1 MPRKIQTK
9 KLLLF
14 YIAVAIFLAI
24 GFYLLHARESY
35 WYLFYALPL
44 VFVVVYYYFISL
56 DKIVLL
62 ITFTTPLA
70 VTLSDSSLGATLSIP
85 AEPLMFGVLVIF
97 FVSLLL
103 GAHYD
108 RKVSRHI
115 VSYLLYFN
123 LLWMLFTAVT
133 STMPLVSFKYFISRL
148 WFVVPF
154 FFVATP
160 MFRIK
165 KNIHWFI
172 WLYILALLFVVIYTL
187 IRHSMYGFGEKASH
201 WVMSPFYNDHTAYG
215 AALAMFIPVLAGYI
229 FFSRISMLKRIAT
242 FSLFVL
248 FVVALVLSYA
258 RAAWLS
264 IGVAIVVFLLVIMR
278 IRFRWVALGSAIILI
293 VGIVNMQSIINHL
306 EKNKEGYSSKSFV
319 THAESIGNISSNPS
333 NMERINRWFS
343 AVKMFE
349 RKPLVGWGPGTY
361 QFKYAPFQL
370 SSLKTKISTD
380 LGDRGNAHS
389 EYLGPLSEEG
399 LLGMIGVLL
408 LFGLAIKTGLE
419 VYSKGKNREV
429 KFMSLMITLG
439 LVTYFFHG
447 FVNDF
452 LNTDKLSVPVWGF
465 IAILVAL
472 DVYHSETTFE
482 QNSNS

>member
-1 MPRKIQTK
+1 MPHKVQTK
-9 KLLLF
+9 KLLLLYF
-14 YIAVAIFLAI
+14 AIAIFLAI
-24 GFYLLHARESY
+24 GFCLLHARESY
-35 WYLFYALPL
+35 WYLFFALPL
-44 VFVVVYYYFISL
+44 VLVIVYYYFISL

-62 ITFTTPLA
+62 ITFVTPLA
-70 VTLSDSSLGATLSIP
+70 VTLSDSSLRSTLSLP
-85 AEPLMFGVLVIF
+85 AEPLMFGVLIIF
-97 FVSLLL
+97 LGSLLL

-108 RKVSRHI
+108 KRVSRHI

-123 LLWMLFTAVT
+123 LLWMFFTAVT
-133 STMPLVSFKYFISRL
+133 STMTLVSFKYLISRL

-160 MFRIK
+160 MFRSK

-172 WLYILALLFVVIYTL
+172 WLYISGLTIVVIYTL
-187 IRHSMYGFGEKASH
+187 VRHAAYGFGEKASH

-215 AALAMFIPVLAGYI
+215 AALALFMPVLMGYI
-229 FFSRISMLKRIAT
+229 FFPRISMLKRIVALS
-242 FSLFVL
+242 FFILFI
-248 FVVALVLSYA
+248 VALVLSYA

-264 IGVAIVVFLLVIMR
+264 VGVALVVFLLVILR
-278 IRFRWVALGSAIILI
+278 IRFRWVALGSAIILM
-293 VGIVNMQSIINHL
+293 VGLVNMQKIMNHL
-306 EKNKEGYSSKSFV
+306 EKNKQSYSTKSFV
-319 THAESIGNISSNPS
+319 KHAESIGNISSDPS
-333 NMERINRWFS
+333 NMERVNRWVS

-349 RKPLVGWGPGTY
+349 QKPLLGWGPGTY
-361 QFKYAPFQL
+361 QFKYAPFQI
-370 SSLKTKISTD
+370 SSLKTEISTD

-419 VYSKGKNREV
+419 VYSKARSREM
-429 KFMSLMITLG
+429 KFISLMITLG

-452 LNTDKLSVPVWGF
+452 LNSDKLSVPVWGF

-472 DVYHSETTFE
+472 DVYHREIV
-482 QNSNS
+482 NGDA

>member
-1 MPRKIQTK
+1 MPHKEQTK
-9 KLLLF
+9 KLFLF
-14 YIAVAIFLAI
+14 YFAVAIFLAI

-35 WYLFYALPL
+35 WYLFFALPL
-44 VFVVVYYYFISL
+44 ALIVVYYYFISL

-62 ITFTTPLA
+62 ITFVTPLA
-70 VTLSDSSLGATLSIP
+70 VTLSNSSLGATLSMP
-85 AEPLMFGVLVIF
+85 AEPLMFGVMVIF
-97 FVSLLL
+97 LGSLVL

-108 RKVSRHI
+108 KKVSHHLI
-115 VSYLLYFN
+115 SYLLYFN
-123 LLWMLFTAVT
+123 LLWMFFTAVT
-133 STMPLVSFKYFISRL
+133 STMPLVSFKYLISRL
-148 WFVVPF
+148 WFVIPF

-160 MFRIK
+160 MFRNK

-172 WLYILALLFVVIYTL
+172 WLYISGLTIVVIYTL
-187 IRHSMYGFGEKASH
+187 ARHAMYGFGEKASH

-229 FFSRISMLKRIAT
+229 FFPRISMMKRIAA

-248 FVVALVLSYA
+248 FTVALILSYA

-264 IGVAIVVFLLVIMR
+264 IVVAMVVFLLVLLR
-278 IRFRWVALGSAIILI
+278 IRFRWIIFGSAIILI
-293 VGIVNMQSIINHL
+293 VGLVNLQKIMNHL
-306 EKNKEGYSSKSFV
+306 EKNKQGYSNKSFV
-319 THAESIGNISSNPS
+319 KHAESIGNISSDPS
-333 NMERINRWFS
+333 NMERVNRWVS
-343 AVKMFE
+343 AVKMFGQ
-349 RKPLVGWGPGTY
+349 KPLLGWGPGTF

-370 SSLKTKISTD
+370 SSLKTVISTD

-399 LLGMIGVLL
+399 FLGMVGVLL
-408 LFGLAIKTGLE
+408 LFGFAIKTGLE
-419 VYSKGKNREV
+419 FYNKAQSREL
-429 KFMSLMITLG
+429 KFLSLMITLG

-472 DVYHSETTFE
+472 DVYRLEIGE
-482 QNSNS
+482 L